1 MFERVLQELQRLQGP
16 QKISIPI
23 HPDTDGYIDKEC
35 PDEKCM
41 FQFKVYD
48 EDWKNIFYDD
58 KVFCPMCRHEANSQ
72 SWFTTEQINEG
83 KNKVREY
90 IVGKINNAFHDDAR
104 NFNARQPRNSFLKLS
119 MKFTGQRGVDYILP
133 MASKEELELKI
144 QCKEC
149 NARYAVIGSAFFCPC
164 CGHNS
169 AEETFANAVKKV
181 EVKLNNLETIKES
194 LLASVGKDDA
204 EITCRS
210 LIESGLNDCVVAL
223 QRFCE
228 VSFTKKAPTIK
239 VRFNAFQNID
249 AGSDYWKQ
257 AIGEGYSGWITSD
270 EMNKLK
276 ILFQKRHL
284 LAHTEG
290 IVDQKYIDNSG
301 DSSYKVGQRIVVR
314 PEDVR
319 VCLSVVTEIVR
330 VLKTKL

>member
-1 MFERVLQELQRLQGP
+1 MFENVLQELRQMNGP

-23 HPDTDGYIDKEC
+23 HPDKDGYIDKEC

-41 FQFKVYD
+41 FQFKVHE
-48 EDWKNIFYDD
+48 EDWKNIFHDD

-90 IVGKINNAFHDDAR
+90 LVGKINNAFHEDAR
-104 NFNARQPRNSFLKLS
+104 NFNARQSRNSFLKLS
-119 MKFTGQRGVDYILP
+119 MKFTGKRGVDYILP
-133 MASKEELELKI
+133 MTSKEEMELKI

-149 NARYAVIGSAFFCPC
+149 NARYAVIGSAFFCPN

-169 AEETFANAVKKV
+169 AEETFSNTVKKI
-181 EVKLNNLETIKES
+181 EIKLNNLETIKDS

-228 VSFTKKAPTIK
+228 VSFVKKAPAIK

-257 AIGEGYSGWITSD
+257 ATGQGYSDWITQD
-270 EMNKLK
+270 EMNMLK

-301 DSSYKVGQRIVVR
+301 DSSYRVGQRIVVR

-319 VCLSVVTEIVR
+319 TCLNIVTEIVKT
-330 VLKTKL
+330 LKTKL

>member
-16 QKISIPI
+16 QKISIPV
-23 HPDTDGYIDKEC
+23 HPDKDGYIDKEC

-41 FQFKVYD
+41 FQFKVHD
-48 EDWKNIFYDD
+48 EDWTNIFHDD
-58 KVFCPMCRHEANSQ
+58 KVFCPMCRHEANSK
-72 SWFTTEQINEG
+72 SWFTTEQLNEG
-83 KNKVREY
+83 KNKVREHF
-90 IVGKINNAFHDDAR
+90 VGKINNAFLEEAR

-119 MKFTGQRGVDYILP
+119 MKFTGRRGVDYILP
-133 MASKEELELKI
+133 MTSKEEMELKI

-169 AEETFANAVKKV
+169 AEETFSNAVKKI
-181 EVKLNNLETIKES
+181 EAKLNNLQTIKES

-228 VSFTKKAPTIK
+228 VSFVKKIPAIK
-239 VRFNAFQNID
+239 VRFNSFQNID

-257 AIGEGYSGWITSD
+257 AIGEGYSDWITSD

-319 VCLSVVTEIVR
+319 VCLGVITEIVR